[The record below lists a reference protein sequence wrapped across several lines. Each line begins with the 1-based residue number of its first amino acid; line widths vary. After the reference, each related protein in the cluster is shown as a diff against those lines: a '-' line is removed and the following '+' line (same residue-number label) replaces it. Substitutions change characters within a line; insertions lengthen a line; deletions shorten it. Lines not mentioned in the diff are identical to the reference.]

1 MENLPNEASR
11 PLINQP
17 KQNNI
22 SINDSPSKLEKV
34 PFILLSYLIISII
47 IISCPVLFYYLVLL
61 PYHPTTITPNSSF
74 TKPETSQS
82 QSHEIIH
89 LPNGIEV
96 LLISDSLT
104 SKCSASLSVGVGS
117 FQDTND
123 IKGLAHLTE
132 HIMSLSHSE
141 LEDYIN
147 LYMGTFTSLTEPE
160 KTSFYYDINC
170 NGFIHSAMLF
180 AKMFEELNI
189 NSTHIER
196 ALSLIDIEYENNLN
210 KDEWKENQI
219 LKHFSNNNHPFNKFS
234 TGNTNTITNNQTLNL
249 TYIKSEILKFYN
261 DYYSAEYMRLV
272 LYSNYNIKTLKS
284 IASQYF
290 SNIKHNKQSS
300 ISNITEVAYRENDKA
315 KWVWY
320 ETISSSPSLDIV
332 FILEGV
338 KSYED
343 TKPLDYITYMLNYQ
357 GDGSLKQYL
366 KDKKMITSFDISLI
380 NSFKSFC
387 VYAISITPTDYG
399 KHNLYP
405 LIDTVYAYINELKN
419 TTINK
424 NIYNDI
430 KVISDTEFKF
440 KEKSKDIKQLVLSLS
455 SHMFEYEELYSE
467 LLYND
472 YLHNNFDSEVIKKYL
487 NMLSPTNSIFLIGGG
502 YYPPDDYLLNTIFEN
517 GIEGY
522 EPYYRTK
529 YMYSEIN
536 KDVIGILKNE
546 STFDNKIVP
555 FNFTIRKE
563 NKFITS
569 KSSFVQCV
577 DEDRYFS
584 SKCKEEYENYSP
596 LSFTTGSPN
605 LNIWYRVDR
614 TYSVPKIIL
623 HIHLMSNLI
632 RGTVAEVFALNIFY
646 NYLQLQF
653 DKTFGDLYDSKGE
666 IELSIDN
673 QGYDIVINSYS
684 DLTKKII
691 DNIIDIVL
699 NDTFYMNE
707 EKYDEVYDYV
717 VEIIKMRKNNEPSI
731 KAKEMFEKVIK
742 ANISLLYELES
753 LIGQNKYKL
762 SYSKYTNII
771 KSFKNTMFINT
782 LFYGDV
788 TDDDIIK
795 YNVSL
800 SSLSKLNNQSM
811 NNTMLIEGLL
821 EHKELNSS
829 LVIRRKNDLSYER
842 NDIVDNYYQICHIDN
857 ISKIVELYLLKG
869 IWGNTF
875 SYYFQNENQIAFSV
889 IDEVKIIDRM
899 VYLHISVLGN
909 KKNIN
914 EINIDID
921 KVLLIIKSKIA
932 NMTESE
938 FELILRNIKKQLN
951 VREITLKDRANTAW
965 NDIING
971 EYNFRRK
978 KELIE
983 DIESGYHT
991 IEDILTMFD
1000 NIFIENPK
1008 KISIQLYTKK
1018 NQTLINQSTEEYYL
1032 NRTIISTIIDYN
1044 K

>member
-11 PLINQP
+11 PLLNPPI
-17 KQNNI
+17 KNNLVI
-22 SINDSPSKLEKV
+22 TESPSKVETI
-34 PFILLSYLIISII
+34 PFIFLSYLIIALI
-47 IISCPVLFYYLVLL
+47 IISFPLLLYYLVLL
-61 PYHPTTITPNSSF
+61 PYHPTTITSNSSF
-74 TKPETSQS
+74 TRPETSQS

-96 LLISDSLT
+96 LLISDALA

-117 FQDTND
+117 FQDSDD

-132 HIMSLSHSE
+132 HVMALSHSE
-141 LEDYIN
+141 IEEYIN
-147 LYMGTFTSLTEPE
+147 IYMGTFTSLTEPE

-170 NGFIHSAMLF
+170 NGFVHSAMLF
-180 AKMFEELNI
+180 AKMFEERNI
-189 NSTHIER
+189 NTTHIER

-219 LKHFSNNNHPFNKFS
+219 LKHFANSNHPFNKFS
-234 TGNTNTITNNQTLNL
+234 TGNTNTITNNHTLNL
-249 TYIKSEILKFYN
+249 TYIKNQVLKFYN
-261 DYYSAEYMRLV
+261 DFYSAENMRLV
-272 LYSNYNIKTLKS
+272 LYSNHNIRTMKS

-290 SNIKHNKQSS
+290 SNINHNKISN
-300 ISNITEVAYRENDKA
+300 ISNITEVAYRESDKA

-320 ETISSSPSLDIV
+320 ETISSFPSLDIV
-332 FILEGV
+332 FILDGV

-419 TTINK
+419 TTINR

-430 KVISDTEFKF
+430 KAISDTEFKF
-440 KEKSKDIKQLVLSLS
+440 KEKTNDIKQLVLSLS

-472 YLHNNFDSEVIKKYL
+472 YLHNNFDSDVIKKYL
-487 NMLSPTNSIFLIGGG
+487 SMLSPANSIFLIGGG
-502 YYPPDDYLLNTIFEN
+502 YYPPDDYLLSTIFEN
-517 GIEGY
+517 GVGGY

-529 YMYSEIN
+529 YMYAEIN
-536 KDVIGILKNE
+536 KDVIDILKNE

-563 NKFITS
+563 NIFITR

-577 DEDRYFS
+577 DENRYFS

-596 LSFTTGSPN
+596 LSFPSGSPYM
-605 LNIWYRVDR
+605 NIWYRVDR
-614 TYSVPKIIL
+614 TYSVPKTIS
-623 HIHLMSNLI
+623 HIHFMSSLV

-653 DKTFGDLYDSKGE
+653 DISFGDLYDSKGE
-666 IELSIDN
+666 ISLSVDN
-673 QGYDIVINSYS
+673 EGFDIVVNSYS

-691 DNIIDIVL
+691 DSIIDIVG
-699 NDTFYMNE
+699 NDTVYMNE

-717 VEIIKMRKNNEPSI
+717 VEIIKMRKNNGPSI
-731 KAKEMFEKVIK
+731 KSREMFEKVIK
-742 ANISLLYELES
+742 RNISLLYELES
-753 LIGQNKYKL
+753 LLGQNKYKL
-762 SYSKYTNII
+762 SYAKYTNII
-771 KSFKNTMFINT
+771 KSFKSSMVINT

-788 TDDDIIK
+788 SYEDISS

-800 SSLSKLNNQSM
+800 SHLARLNTQSM
-811 NNTMLIEGLL
+811 NSTQLMEDLL
-821 EHKELNSS
+821 VHKEMNGSI
-829 LVIRRKNDLSYER
+829 VIRRKNDLSFER

-857 ISKIVELYLLKG
+857 TSKIVYLYLLKG
-869 IWGNTF
+869 IWGNIFTYF
-875 SYYFQNENQIAFSV
+875 FQNENQIAFSV
-889 IDEVKIIDRM
+889 IDEVKVLDRM

-914 EINIDID
+914 EMNIDID
-921 KVLLIIKSKIA
+921 KVLLIAKSKIA

-938 FELILRNIKKQLN
+938 FDLVLKNIKKELN
-951 VREITLKDRANTAW
+951 VRENTLKDRANVAW
-965 NDIING
+965 SDIING
-971 EYNFRRK
+971 KNNFERK

-983 DIESGYHT
+983 EIDSGYHS
-991 IEDILTMFD
+991 IEGIQSMFD
-1000 NIFIENPK
+1000 NIFIENPR
-1008 KISIQLYTKK
+1008 KISIQLYTKE
-1018 NQTLINQSTEEYYL
+1018 NQTLLSQDKEEYYL
-1032 NRTIISTIIDYN
+1032 NRTIMSSILEYN